1 MFFQFQTLF
10 MEKDL
15 LKLDNEQCD
24 DDFEKMFQ
32 GFLDDELSSDDSD
45 TDDEN
50 TNDGETNDDEDHAP
64 RFGGERHYMPE
75 ITKVKILVQPHL
87 FDSVYVNG
95 DIAVTLYGKKGSHF
109 ADERF
114 QLNILA

>member
-1 MFFQFQTLF
+1 

-75 ITKVKILVQPHL
+75 ITKVKILTPMKK
-87 FDSVYVNG
+87 
-95 DIAVTLYGKKGSHF
+95 TLMKRLRPTMRRRTTPS
-109 ADERF
+109 ASEANATTSRR
-114 QLNILA
+114 